1 MAIFNPSSQ
10 TKKDASPFTS
20 EPANTPAREE
30 RPATADFTP
39 TSTPPRP
46 AAGSGAGAG
55 VKESLIAAN
64 LTIEGKIEGTGHVR
78 IAGQFKGDVNVKGD
92 LTIERGARLN
102 GSVRAEKV
110 TVAGDLEGNIESAE
124 RVELLDSAV
133 LNGDLKAGTLTVAAG
148 SRIRGHIDC
157 GWDEADTRADSRTD
171 KAPADTRNA
180 GKAGAKTDVE
190 AVS

>member
-10 TKKDASPFTS
+10 QKKDAGPFAS
-20 EPANTPAREE
+20 EPAQAPRRDE
-30 RPATADFTP
+30 RTAVADFNP
-39 TSTPPRP
+39 ASGPPQQQPRQSAP
-46 AAGSGAGAG
+46 AA
-55 VKESLIAAN
+55 KESLIAAN

-92 LTIERGARLN
+92 LTIERGAKLN
-102 GSVRAEKV
+102 GGVRAEKV

-148 SRIRGHIDC
+148 SRIRGHIEC
-157 GWDEADTRADSRTD
+157 GWDDSDARG
-171 KAPADTRNA
+171 NA
-180 GKAGAKTDVE
+180 KGGKQDAKAGARAEAE

>member
-10 TKKDASPFTS
+10 TKKDASPFAS

-64 LTIEGKIEGTGHVR
+64 LTIE
-78 IAGQFKGDVNVKGD
+78 
-92 LTIERGARLN
+92 RGAKLN
-102 GSVRAEKV
+102 GGVRAEKV

-148 SRIRGHIDC
+148 SRIRGHIEC
-157 GWDEADTRADSRTD
+157 GWDDSDARGSTKGGKQD
-171 KAPADTRNA
+171 A
-180 GKAGAKTDVE
+180 KAGARAEAE

>member
-1 MAIFNPSSQ
+1 MAIFNPSSSQ
-10 TKKDASPFTS
+10 AKKDAPSFSPDS
-20 EPANTPAREE
+20 PSRSAREE
-30 RPATADFTP
+30 RPATADFNP
-39 TSTPPRP
+39 TSTPPTQQASSAP
-46 AAGSGAGAG
+46 A
-55 VKESLIAAN
+55 KESLIAAN

-102 GSVRAEKV
+102 GGVRAEKV
-110 TVAGDLEGNIESAE
+110 TVSGDLDGNIESAE

-157 GWDEADTRADSRTD
+157 GWDEGDTGSGKEKGKSSGKQDA
-171 KAPADTRNA
+171 
-180 GKAGAKTDVE
+180 KAGSKADVE
-190 AVS
+190 LVS

>member
-10 TKKDASPFTS
+10 AKKDAPSFAS
-20 EPANTPAREE
+20 DPAAPKRDE
-30 RPATADFTP
+30 RPAAADFNP
-39 TSTPPRP
+39 TSTPPREQS
-46 AAGSGAGAG
+46 SGAPA
-55 VKESLIAAN
+55 KESLIAAN

-92 LTIERGARLN
+92 LTIERGAKLN
-102 GSVRAEKV
+102 GGVRAEKV

-148 SRIRGHIDC
+148 SRIRGHIEC
-157 GWDEADTRADSRTD
+157 GWDDSDARGSKGGKQD
-171 KAPADTRNA
+171 A
-180 GKAGAKTDVE
+180 KAGARAE
-190 AVS
+190 AETVS

>member
-10 TKKDASPFTS
+10 PKKDASPFAS
-20 EPANTPAREE
+20 DQSAAAGREE
-30 RPATADFTP
+30 RPAVADFTP
-39 TSTPPRP
+39 TSTPPR
-46 AAGSGAGAG
+46 AASTASPGS

-92 LTIERGARLN
+92 LTIERGAKLN

-110 TVAGDLEGNIESAE
+110 TVAGDLDGNIESAE
-124 RVELLDSAV
+124 RVELLDTAV

-157 GWDEADTRADSRTD
+157 GWDEAEIRSGKATDTKAAGKPDSRT
-171 KAPADTRNA
+171 
-180 GKAGAKTDVE
+180 GVE

>member
-10 TKKDASPFTS
+10 QKKDAGPFAS
-20 EPANTPAREE
+20 EPAQAPRRDE
-30 RPATADFTP
+30 RPAVADFSP
-39 TSTPPRP
+39 ASGPPQQQRQSAP
-46 AAGSGAGAG
+46 VA
-55 VKESLIAAN
+55 KESLIAAN

-92 LTIERGARLN
+92 LTIERGAKLN
-102 GSVRAEKV
+102 GGVRAEKV

-124 RVELLDSAV
+124 RVGLLDTAV

-148 SRIRGHIDC
+148 SRIRGHIEC
-157 GWDEADTRADSRTD
+157 GWDDSDARG
-171 KAPADTRNA
+171 NA
-180 GKAGAKTDVE
+180 KGGKQDAKAGARAEAE

>member
-10 TKKDASPFTS
+10 QKKDAGPFAS
-20 EPANTPAREE
+20 EPAQAPRRDE
-30 RPATADFTP
+30 RAAVADFSP
-39 TSTPPRP
+39 ASGPPQQQQRPSAP
-46 AAGSGAGAG
+46 AA
-55 VKESLIAAN
+55 KESLIAAN

-92 LTIERGARLN
+92 LTIERGAKLN
-102 GSVRAEKV
+102 GGVRAEKV

-124 RVELLDSAV
+124 RVELLDSAM

-148 SRIRGHIDC
+148 SRIRGHIEC
-157 GWDEADTRADSRTD
+157 GWDDSDARGGSKGGKQD
-171 KAPADTRNA
+171 A
-180 GKAGAKTDVE
+180 KAGARAETE

>member
-10 TKKDASPFTS
+10 QKKDAGPFAS
-20 EPANTPAREE
+20 EPAQAPRRDE
-30 RPATADFTP
+30 RPAVADFNP
-39 TSTPPRP
+39 ASGPPQQQPRQSAP
-46 AAGSGAGAG
+46 AA
-55 VKESLIAAN
+55 KESLIAAN

-92 LTIERGARLN
+92 LTIERGAKLN
-102 GSVRAEKV
+102 GGVRAEKV

-148 SRIRGHIDC
+148 SRIRGHIEC
-157 GWDEADTRADSRTD
+157 GWDDSDARGSTKGGKQD
-171 KAPADTRNA
+171 A
-180 GKAGAKTDVE
+180 KAGARAEAE

>member
-10 TKKDASPFTS
+10 QKKDAGPFAS
-20 EPANTPAREE
+20 EPAQAPRRDE
-30 RPATADFTP
+30 RPAVADFSP
-39 TSTPPRP
+39 ASGPPQQQRQSAP
-46 AAGSGAGAG
+46 VA
-55 VKESLIAAN
+55 KESLIAAN

-92 LTIERGARLN
+92 LTIERGAKLN
-102 GSVRAEKV
+102 GGVRAEKV

-148 SRIRGHIDC
+148 SRIRGHIEC
-157 GWDEADTRADSRTD
+157 GWDDGDARG
-171 KAPADTRNA
+171 NA
-180 GKAGAKTDVE
+180 KGGKQDAKAGARAEAE

>member
-10 TKKDASPFTS
+10 QKKDAGPFAS
-20 EPANTPAREE
+20 EPAQAPRRDE
-30 RPATADFTP
+30 RPAVADFSP
-39 TSTPPRP
+39 ASGPPQQQRQSAP
-46 AAGSGAGAG
+46 VA
-55 VKESLIAAN
+55 KESLIAAN

-92 LTIERGARLN
+92 LTIERGAKLN
-102 GSVRAEKV
+102 GGVRAEKV

-148 SRIRGHIDC
+148 SRIRGHIAC
-157 GWDEADTRADSRTD
+157 GWDDSDARG
-171 KAPADTRNA
+171 NA
-180 GKAGAKTDVE
+180 KGGKQDAKAGARAEAE